1 MLDLDLGKEEEK
13 ILEVQ
18 AESHLLWC
26 NGIWNRAAGEGRVHC
41 SCEVAAHTDV
51 HRLALFQACRNSF
64 VDLFMCVV
72 QAAYDCLLPP

>member
-1 MLDLDLGKEEEK
+1 MLDLDLGKEEER
-13 ILEVQ
+13 ILEVG

-26 NGIWNRAAGEGRVHC
+26 NGIWNGAPREGRVHC

-72 QAAYDCLLPP
+72 QAVYDRLLPP